1 MHQLHFSNLTLR
13 LTQWDQYA
21 SGSTGIIDDTGLLII
36 GRVPLREQVSYFE
49 RSIDYMVRMIGENG
63 TEEMLRKAMLTIT
76 IGSND
81 ILNYYIQPSIPSF
94 SQDKLPIDALQNS
107 MVFHLTTHF
116 KAWDLLSKIRI
127 RSEIRSGSTPKIGN
141 PGCPDPNPDSKILDP
156 CKPNPDPDILI
167 FRALNTELGYQNTT
181 FVYANSYDLFMKL
194 VLTIW

>member
-1 MHQLHFSNLTLR
+1 MTVNMNTSTKKMFSSLAITLSSFTQVFANFIFGDSLVDVHIGSNMHQLHFSNLTLR

-107 MVFHLTTHF
+107 MYFYL
-116 KAWDLLSKIRI
+116 
-127 RSEIRSGSTPKIGN
+127 
-141 PGCPDPNPDSKILDP
+141 
-156 CKPNPDPDILI
+156 
-167 FRALNTELGYQNTT
+167 QNQME
-181 FVYANSYDLFMKL
+181 AHD
-194 VLTIW
+194 